1 MLRRLLINASF
12 CVGTLLLSLATVS
25 SAVALSAPSGWQ
37 QQRAQGVTTF
47 TPKKLNG
54 KPFSL
59 MVSDPMPMQGLSLS
73 RWAPQAVDSVSSSYG
88 KVVSRGKPEFNAPLW
103 TVQHE
108 VDVNGRRFS
117 AVYHAFVHAPD
128 QARLTVML
136 GDPEAFTR
144 HVPKAADIIA
154 AALAESQGAS
164 GSRKAGN
171 APAEAGAGGRK
182 QAAKAASDDTD
193 ASADKAPAT
202 PSEGRQGKNRFA
214 FSAGDIQTI
223 LNHAE
228 TSYDVYG
235 LEVIETTHVLLK
247 DGRLYTNGK
256 PNGSWRKSGKR
267 YQYQAAKGNKGWQ
280 TLNGDPTLGVS
291 AKTLPGSYN
300 ADRGHSFGG
309 TTAVTKNRIYFYP
322 DGRYETDHYF
332 SGHTQMGDGVTTPK
346 ATTAVGKGK
355 GIRQGRYRLLN
366 QYAIEL
372 KGDDGSVRQVIA
384 YFTDDKRE
392 WLNLN
397 ETAYQRK

>member
-1 MLRRLLINASF
+1 MFRRLLITTSF
-12 CVGTLLLSLATVS
+12 CAGSLLLGLGTSP
-25 SAVALSAPSGWQ
+25 SALALSAPTGWQ
-37 QQRAQGVTTF
+37 EQRAQGVTTF

-59 MVSDPMPMQGLSLS
+59 VVSDPMPMQGLSLS
-73 RWAPQAVDSVSSSYG
+73 RWAPQAVDSVSSSHD
-88 KVVSRGKPEFNAPLW
+88 KVLSRGKPEFKAPLW

-108 VDVNGRRFS
+108 VVVNGQRFT
-117 AVYHAFVHAPD
+117 AIYHAFVHAPD

-136 GDPEAFTR
+136 GSPEAFGR
-144 HVPKAADIIA
+144 HAPTAADIIA
-154 AALAESQGAS
+154 AAVGESRTGT
-164 GSRKAGN
+164 AG
-171 APAEAGAGGRK
+171 RR
-182 QAAKAASDDTD
+182 AAKASTEAGTGRQKEAADATDDTS
-193 ASADKAPAT
+193 ASADEAPSS
-202 PSEGRQGKNRFA
+202 PSEGKQGKNRFA

-256 PNGSWRKSGKR
+256 ANGSWRKSGKG
-267 YQYQAAKGNKGWQ
+267 YQYQAAKGGKGWQ
-280 TLNGDPTLGVS
+280 TLNGDPTLGIS

-309 TTAVTKNRIYFYP
+309 TTAVTRNRIHFYP

-332 SGHTQMGDGVTTPK
+332 SGHTQMGDGITTPK
-346 ATTAVGKGK
+346 TTTTVGKGK
-355 GIRQGRYRLLN
+355 GNRQGRYRLLN
-366 QYAIEL
+366 QYALEL